1 MFRKIRKWFSR
12 KPEPPIE
19 LEDEPKY
26 LIESFFDE
34 GSGKLTIRQLV
45 CACGWPVAEFA
56 EGKTEYWCEHCDR
69 GCPEGLPTCEFCI
82 ELYVSKIE
90 EIPPRDEE

>member
-1 MFRKIRKWFSR
+1 MFRKIWKWFSR

-34 GSGKLTIRQLV
+34 GSGKLTIIQLV